1 MLYQLSKAKKSYGAN
16 SIFEDI
22 NFLVKNTEKIALV
35 GRNGCGKT
43 TFLRCITGEESFD
56 QANIN
61 KKNGITIGYLSQKV
75 FLQDEIKVKDELYK
89 TYDYLFKLE
98 KQIQEL
104 TLQMAN
110 NNDQEILDKY
120 ALLQEEYEEKGGYTW
135 ENELYSV
142 LTKFG
147 FKKEDLEKKVGTFSG
162 GEKTRLAFVK
172 LLLSKP
178 DLLLL
183 DEPTN
188 HLDVDAI
195 EWLEGYIKK
204 YPKAVL
210 LVSHDR
216 MFLDHVVDVVYHMEF
231 GSMKRYVGNYSAFV
245 KARENDNERQQA
257 AYERQQKDIKRLE
270 MLIEKFRYK
279 KNKAAF
285 AQSKIKYL
293 DRMEKIDPV
302 LKEQKNFH
310 AHFQARIKGGN
321 QVLNVEHLKI
331 GYDHP
336 LKEVSFQ
343 VKRGDRLAI
352 IGANGQGKSTLIKTL
367 MHKIPALG
375 GSFLFGHQIEKGY
388 FDQQLAQFSS
398 EKTVLEEVWDAY
410 PDLDRTTIRS
420 VLGQFLFSADDV
432 FKQVSVLSG
441 GEKVR
446 LSLAKLLLQ
455 KANTLL
461 LDEPTNHLDIPGK
474 EALEEALK
482 DFDGTIIF
490 VSHDRY
496 FIQQIA
502 NSILELGNKE
512 DKFYPENYDGYLLAK
527 KDIHVKEEIELPK
540 KLVKRKEIISVDTI
554 KRKVRYYEEKISQ
567 KEEELTA
574 MRELRFE
581 PEYYQDYQK
590 MNLLDQ
596 DIDDIHNELAHL
608 EEEWSRWLERLE
620 K

>member
-104 TLQMAN
+104 TLQMTN

-270 MLIEKFRYK
+270 VLIEKFRYK

-512 DKFYPENYDGYLLAK
+512 DKFYPENYDGYLLTK

-540 KLVKRKEIISVDTI
+540 KLVKRKEIISIDTI

>member
-1 MLYQLSKAKKSYGAN
+1 MLYQLSKAKKSYGPN

-104 TLQMAN
+104 TLQMTN

-270 MLIEKFRYK
+270 VLIEKFRYK

-310 AHFQARIKGGN
+310 AHFHARIKGGN

-490 VSHDRY
+490 V
-496 FIQQIA
+496 
-502 NSILELGNKE
+502 
-512 DKFYPENYDGYLLAK
+512 
-527 KDIHVKEEIELPK
+527 
-540 KLVKRKEIISVDTI
+540 
-554 KRKVRYYEEKISQ
+554 
-567 KEEELTA
+567 
-574 MRELRFE
+574 
-581 PEYYQDYQK
+581 
-590 MNLLDQ
+590 
-596 DIDDIHNELAHL
+596 
-608 EEEWSRWLERLE
+608 
-620 K
+620 